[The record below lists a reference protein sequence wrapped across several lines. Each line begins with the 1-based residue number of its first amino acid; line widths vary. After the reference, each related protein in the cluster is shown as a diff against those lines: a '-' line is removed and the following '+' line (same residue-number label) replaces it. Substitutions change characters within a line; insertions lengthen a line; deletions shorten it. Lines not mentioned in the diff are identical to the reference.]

1 MARKRTVPVASVTPA
16 RIAGPV
22 AVTFAPTN
30 GAPAES
36 VTLTVIVSVAAEL
49 VAGRGRGAAGGAVA
63 GGAWAGR
70 GDSTGGVWAAA
81 AAARTGTPPT
91 PADTVTRPVTRRAV
105 AGRIMPVTYIDL
117 RAGRQREDANRPPR
131 AGLSATSLAS
141 ANRAGEKVVE
151 VRAG

>member
-49 VAGRGRGAAGGAVA
+49 VAARGRGAAGLAVCGAAGGAVA

-117 RAGRQREDANRPPR
+117 RAGRQREDANRRPR
-131 AGLSATSLAS
+131 AGL
-141 ANRAGEKVVE
+141 
-151 VRAG
+151 